1 MPTAPVSSWW
11 TTRFGLVWLGVWMA
25 QLVPIQLA
33 LPDQLFDIDHAHRVR
48 DFGLINGLVGV
59 AAIIT
64 LPLFGA
70 MCDRTRTRFGRRRT
84 WVAAG
89 AVVYAVGLV
98 LTGQQTSVGWL
109 ALCWLLASLGGNMMS
124 AGLTAVVADDVPER
138 QRGLISAAIYAP
150 QGIGIVLGLA
160 VVPASRTRGATPSWR
175 WPCCC

>member
-1 MPTAPVSSWW
+1 MTTVTSPAAAPSSLGPTVPVTPRWAA
-11 TTRFGLVWLGVWMA
+11 RFALVWLGVWMA

-98 LTGQQTSVGWL
+98 S
-109 ALCWLLASLGGNMMS
+109 
-124 AGLTAVVADDVPER
+124 
-138 QRGLISAAIYAP
+138 
-150 QGIGIVLGLA
+150 
-160 VVPASRTRGATPSWR
+160 PASRPRWAGWR
-175 WPCCC
+175 PAGCWPLSAGT